1 MKNQQ
6 VSPLALLTSIIGNK
20 KRDMALSVSGDHLE
34 IVGKHSRKA
43 HHVIEDIGIMI
54 NGLDVVEEEY
64 STRITDKEEVVTVTL
79 PFEPKPG
86 DVIVVDTDINHL
98 GSRTITLKVE

>member
-1 MKNQQ
+1 MKEQ
-6 VSPLALLTSIIGNK
+6 VSLQGLLTSMIPHRK
-20 KRDMALSVSGDHLE
+20 KSMALTISGDHLE
-34 IVGKHSRKA
+34 IVAGHSVRS
-43 HHVIEDIGIMI
+43 HHAIEDLGIRI
-54 NGLDVVEEEY
+54 NGAEVVEEEY
-64 STRITDKEEVVTVTL
+64 CTRITDTQEVVTVTL